1 MSLTGDLITLIRSKQ
16 VRGEDLEL
24 ASLCLL
30 DTVASACAGSATPVG
45 RLLRDWA
52 ENFPRDRK
60 RDALLM
66 GALSHITETDDL
78 HRASVTHPGCVVVPA
93 ILALARPLSASGSD
107 LLRAM
112 LCGYEAMCRIGSAV
126 GPAHY
131 RVWHNTATCGPFGS
145 AMASATLLG
154 LDDAQTRDA
163 LGNAGTQAGGL
174 WQFLE
179 EGAMSKHLHAGR
191 AAESGML
198 AAELAAHGFTGPAAI
213 LEGEK
218 GFFAGACPDPAPERI
233 LEEAG
238 SEWQLTQ
245 TSIKPWPSCRH
256 THPVI
261 DCALELH
268 GLLHDAAIRTVEIQ
282 SYQAALDICDC
293 PAPSTEYQ
301 AKFSLQHT
309 AATALL
315 DGRVGLD
322 SFDPSARARSQE
334 LCAMTTVQAKDPFHA
349 RYPDAWGAS
358 LSVTTAE
365 GELLQTERRD
375 CKGDPELSLGADEMR
390 AKALDLMRSG
400 GLDHAEAVR
409 LSDDIL
415 TLPHQAM
422 PPNLFD
428 QYYQLLA

>member
-1 MSLTGDLITLIRSKQ
+1 MSLTADLITLVRSKP
-16 VRGEDLEL
+16 VRGNDLEL

-45 RLLRDWA
+45 RLLCDWA
-52 ENFPRDRK
+52 THFPRDRK
-60 RDALLM
+60 RDVLLM

-78 HRASVTHPGCVVVPA
+78 HRASVTHPGCVVTPVT
-93 ILALARPLSASGSD
+93 LALARPCSASGRD
-107 LLRAM
+107 LLHAM
-112 LCGYEAMCRIGSAV
+112 LSGYEAMCRIGSGV

-131 RVWHNTATCGPFGS
+131 RIWHNTATCGPFGS
-145 AMASATLLG
+145 AMAAATLLG

-163 LGNAGTQAGGL
+163 LGNAGTQASGL

-179 EGAMSKHLHAGR
+179 EDAMSKHLHAGR

-218 GFFAGACPDPAPERI
+218 GFFAGTCSDPVPERI
-233 LEEAG
+233 LEEDGAT
-238 SEWQLTQ
+238 WQLAQ

-268 GLLHDAAIRTVEIQ
+268 DQLHGAAISTVEIQ
-282 SYQAALDICDC
+282 TYQAALDLCDC
-293 PAPSTEYQ
+293 PAPKTEYQ

-309 AATALL
+309 AATAIL
-315 DGRVGLD
+315 DGCVGLD
-322 SFDPSARARSQE
+322 SFGPDARVRSLE
-334 LCAMTTVQAKDPFHA
+334 LCGVTSVQARDPFRT

-358 LSVTTAE
+358 VSVTTMQ
-365 GELLQTERRD
+365 GDILQAERRD
-375 CKGDPELSLGADEMR
+375 CRGDPGLSLGPDEMR
-390 AKALDLMRSG
+390 AKALDLMRFG
-400 GLDHAEAVR
+400 GLDGKEAGR
-409 LSDDIL
+409 LCDDIL
-415 TLPHQAM
+415 SVPHQAA
-422 PPNLFD
+422 PPDLFD
-428 QYYQLLA
+428 RFFQLFN

>member
-1 MSLTGDLITLIRSKQ
+1 MSLTGDLIALIRGKP
-16 VRGEDLEL
+16 VRGDDLEQ
-24 ASLCLL
+24 ASLYLL

-52 ENFPRDRK
+52 GQVPRDAK
-60 RDALLM
+60 RDVLLM

-78 HRASVTHPGCVVVPA
+78 HRASVTHPGCVVTPV
-93 ILALARPLSASGSD
+93 ILALARPSSASGAD

-112 LCGYEAMCRIGSAV
+112 LCGYEAMCRVGAGV

-145 AMASATLLG
+145 AMAAATLLG

-218 GFFAGACPDPAPERI
+218 GFFAAACPDPEPGRI
-233 LEEAG
+233 LAEPGAP
-238 SEWQLTQ
+238 WQLTQ

-268 GLLHDAAIRTVEIQ
+268 DLLQGAAIGAVKVN

-293 PAPSTEYQ
+293 PAPKTEYQ

-322 SFDPSARARSQE
+322 SFDPAARARSLQ
-334 LCAMTTVQAKDPFHA
+334 LCGVTRVQAKDPFHA

-358 LSVTTAE
+358 LSVTTMQ
-365 GELLQTERRD
+365 GEILQTERRD

-390 AKALDLMRSG
+390 AKAIDLMRFG
-400 GLDHAEAVR
+400 GLDPADAER
-409 LSDDIL
+409 LCDDIL
-415 TLPHQAM
+415 SLPHQVT
-422 PPNLFD
+422 PPDLFD
-428 QYYQLLA
+428 RYFRHLT